1 MLLIA
6 NVANPRKPFMTNPA
20 RMHLIS
26 DIPDPAA
33 YLARDLTRCPAMN
46 EKMPCAK

>member
-1 MLLIA
+1 MLLIPK
-6 NVANPRKPFMTNPA
+6 VANPRKPFMMNPA

-33 YLARDLTRCPAMN
+33 YFAKDLTRCPATN
-46 EKMPCAK
+46 ENIP